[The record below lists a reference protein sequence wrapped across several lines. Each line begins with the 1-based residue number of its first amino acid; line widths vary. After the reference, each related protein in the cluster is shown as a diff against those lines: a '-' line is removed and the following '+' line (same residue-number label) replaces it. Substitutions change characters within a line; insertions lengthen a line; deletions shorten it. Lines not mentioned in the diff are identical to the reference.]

1 MNLTEEIKSLIFDYI
16 DEEYK
21 KYLKSNGILLIKKE
35 NINKVINNLYDN
47 NNKNIKSLIRKSL
60 KEKYMNDYPSGTV
73 ENMIFDIFQDKDLNI
88 NKITDELNFIQK
100 KNYKEIEIPIINN
113 SLNLNI
119 SIVDNYIIINS
130 VNKNKIEEH
139 KELYNMINEYK
150 FIYSINNTILEEL
163 NNEEKIKKIK
173 EEIKDKG
180 SIKLAL
186 YYLKED
192 RVKN

>member
-1 MNLTEEIKSLIFDYI
+1 M
-16 DEEYK
+16 
-21 KYLKSNGILLIKKE
+21 
-35 NINKVINNLYDN
+35 
-47 NNKNIKSLIRKSL
+47 
-60 KEKYMNDYPSGTV
+60 
-73 ENMIFDIFQDKDLNI
+73 Q
-88 NKITDELNFIQK
+88 
-100 KNYKEIEIPIINN
+100 PIINN

-180 SIKLAL
+180 SIKIAL

>member
-100 KNYKEIEIPIINN
+100 KNYKELEIPIINN

-119 SIVDNYIIINS
+119 SIVGNYIIINS
-130 VNKNKIEEH
+130 VNKSKIEEH

-150 FIYSINNTILEEL
+150 FIYSINDTILEEL
-163 NNEEKIKKIK
+163 NNEEKIKRIK
-173 EEIKDKG
+173 EEIKDKDH
-180 SIKLAL
+180 IKVAL
-186 YYLKED
+186 YYLKEN
-192 RVKN
+192 RGKN

>member
-100 KNYKEIEIPIINN
+100 KNYKELEIPIINN

-119 SIVDNYIIINS
+119 SIVGNYIIINS
-130 VNKNKIEEH
+130 VNKSKIEEH

-150 FIYSINNTILEEL
+150 FIYSINDTILEEL

-173 EEIKDKG
+173 EEIKDKDH
-180 SIKLAL
+180 IKVAL
-186 YYLKED
+186 YYLKEN
-192 RVKN
+192 RGKN

>member
-21 KYLKSNGILLIKKE
+21 KYLNSNGILLIKKE
-35 NINKVINNLYDN
+35 NINKIINNLYDN
-47 NNKNIKSLIRKSL
+47 NNKNIKSLIRKSI

-100 KNYKEIEIPIINN
+100 KNYKELEIPIINN

-119 SIVDNYIIINS
+119 SIVGNYIIINS
-130 VNKNKIEEH
+130 VNKSKIEEH

-150 FIYSINNTILEEL
+150 FIYSINDTILEEL
-163 NNEEKIKKIK
+163 NNEEKIKRIK
-173 EEIKDKG
+173 EEIKDKDH
-180 SIKLAL
+180 IKVAL
-186 YYLKED
+186 YYLKEN
-192 RVKN
+192 RGKN

>member
-180 SIKLAL
+180 SIKIAL

>member
-100 KNYKEIEIPIINN
+100 KNYKEIEIPIISMYGKNRIPSKEN
-113 SLNLNI
+113 MQGIDIVVFDILCKCIKI
-119 SIVDNYIIINS
+119 SSSKFCSIRSTPIIS
-130 VNKNKIEEH
+130 HER
-139 KELYNMINEYK
+139 
-150 FIYSINNTILEEL
+150 
-163 NNEEKIKKIK
+163 
-173 EEIKDKG
+173 
-180 SIKLAL
+180 IKLITL
-186 YYLKED
+186 ID
-192 RVKN
+192 DS